1 MLLDLVARAGKDVQV
16 YTAPDVAMEAS
27 LPDLDGGASAP
38 VDLKASVSEINPKLN
53 VPVRGASKTAE
64 ADIPVDEGSAV
75 KDKSLI
81 HERATIEAK
90 VNSGTEN
97 FKTNADKV
105 N

>member
-1 MLLDLVARAGKDVQV
+1 MLLDLVARAGKDIQV
-16 YTAPDVAMEAS
+16 YTAPDVAMEES
-27 LPDLDGGASAP
+27 LPDLDGGASA
-38 VDLKASVSEINPKLN
+38 VDLKASVSVINPKLN
-53 VPVRGASKTAE
+53 VSKTAE

-81 HERATIEAK
+81 HERATIKAE

-97 FKTNADKV
+97 FETNADKV